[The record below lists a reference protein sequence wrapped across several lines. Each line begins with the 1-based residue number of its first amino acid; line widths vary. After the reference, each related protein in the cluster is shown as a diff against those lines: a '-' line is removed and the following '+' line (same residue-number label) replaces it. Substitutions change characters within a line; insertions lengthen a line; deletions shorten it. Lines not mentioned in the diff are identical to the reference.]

1 MPQPPSYS
9 YYSSGPPQPGPPPH
23 SGGLY
28 PTNGYNYGYP
38 SQGPPPPG
46 LGYGYSGAPP
56 PQNPYNNPYPAPPPP
71 QNSGYGHGY
80 PSGKIPHNPSHY
92 GHSPSPIPSPAHS
105 PNPGYNPHAHSRG
118 PSPQPI
124 LNLNVPQTLLLRQS
138 PQTHKIIFIHPAGQP
153 PTAPPLYSLTSS
165 PKSSKAD
172 YVLARG
178 ADPNNPQALVGEV
191 KSHTFSSK
199 YDLVVRGTQCVLKES
214 TLGDNYTITIPGV
227 GTFKWATDSCGMSSR
242 MELKDES
249 KNVLATYNKSR
260 EPSSVGTWKK
270 FVGGKDREL
279 VIQRPVGGEFFV
291 EVLLVSIYAVKMAQE
306 GAIETAAEVVG
317 AVAGA

>member
-1 MPQPPSYS
+1 MSRPPSYS
-9 YYSSGPPQPGPPPH
+9 YYQPAPPGPPPP

-28 PTNGYNYGYP
+28 PSNGYNYGYP
-38 SQGPPPPG
+38 LGPPGPPPPG
-46 LGYGYSGAPP
+46 PGYGYPSPP
-56 PQNPYNNPYPAPPPP
+56 PPNPYSTHNTYPYPPPP
-71 QNSGYGHGY
+71 QNNGH
-80 PSGKIPHNPSHY
+80 
-92 GHSPSPIPSPAHS
+92 GHSPGPGYRPHS
-105 PNPGYNPHAHSRG
+105 HNPNPQPMMMMNPSNG
-118 PSPQPI
+118 
-124 LNLNVPQTLLLRQS
+124 PQTLLLRQS

-153 PTAPPLYSLTSS
+153 TTAPPLYSLTSS

-178 ADPNNPQALVGEV
+178 SDPNNAQALVGEV

-199 YDLVVRGTQCVLKES
+199 YDLIVRGTQCLLKES
-214 TLGDNYTITIPGV
+214 TLGDKYTITIPGL
-227 GTFKWATDSCGMSSR
+227 GTYKWGTDPNGMSSKMWLR
-242 MELKDES
+242 DEN

-260 EPSSVGTWKK
+260 EPSSVSTWKK

-306 GAIETAAEVVG
+306 GAIETASEVVG